1 MFRDRAD
8 AGRELARALESF
20 RSEDPVIL
28 GLPRGGVPL
37 AAVVARA
44 LDAPLDVI
52 VVRKLG
58 LPRQP
63 ELAMGAI
70 GEDRARVL
78 NDLVLR
84 RSGVTEDELAE
95 VELRERRELDHRLR
109 VFRRDRPPIDLQGRV
124 VVIVDDGLA
133 TGATARAACQIARH
147 RGAARV
153 VLAVPVGARETVEEL
168 KRVADEVVCLE
179 VPQAFMAVGQAYAD
193 FSQVTDDEVVT
204 TLASMTRVG
213 ATASE
218 DVSLIVPIGE
228 LRLAGHLRVPA
239 GAKGIV
245 VFAHGSGSSRHSPR
259 NQHVA
264 DVLNEAG
271 LGTFLFDLLTVAEER
286 HRSNIFDVHLLGER
300 LLETTLWLSQ
310 REELHHLPFAYFGA
324 STGAAAALWA
334 AADPQVLVSAV
345 VSRGGRPDLTGYR
358 LREVKAPTLLIVGS
372 RDEIVLDLNRKA
384 QSWLEGESELAIIP
398 GATHLFEEPGTLD
411 LVAAS
416 ARDWF
421 LHHLE

>member
-8 AGRELARALESF
+8 AGRELAHALESY

-28 GLPRGGVPL
+28 GLPRGGIPL
-37 AAVVARA
+37 AAEVARA

-58 LPRQP
+58 VPRQP

-78 NDLVLR
+78 NELVLR

-153 VLAVPVGARETVEEL
+153 VLAVPVGARDTVEKL
-168 KRVADEVVCLE
+168 KRDADEVICLE
-179 VPQAFMAVGQAYAD
+179 VPQAFMAVGQAYGD

-204 TLASMTRVG
+204 TLASMTRLGV
-213 ATASE
+213 TAPE
-218 DVSLIVPIGE
+218 DVSLIVPIGDI
-228 LRLAGHLRVPA
+228 RLAGHLRVPA
-239 GAKGIV
+239 GAKGMV

-286 HRSNIFDVHLLGER
+286 QRSNVFDVHLLGER
-300 LLETTLWLSQ
+300 LLEATLWLSH

-334 AADPQVLVSAV
+334 AADPRVLVSAV

-372 RDEIVLDLNRKA
+372 RDEIVLELNRKA
-384 QSWLEGESELAIIP
+384 QTWLEGESELAIIP
-398 GATHLFEEPGTLD
+398 GATHLFEESGTLD

-421 LHHLE
+421 LHHLD